1 MIQILLLCDLCAFAL
16 LRLCVFAL
24 ETKRSALWHEK
35 ITGLNQTRT
44 ENIMEAENINAIGNQ
59 LADLSTRVNELRG
72 YL

>member
-1 MIQILLLCDLCAFAL
+1 M
-16 LRLCVFAL
+16 
-24 ETKRSALWHEK
+24 HEK